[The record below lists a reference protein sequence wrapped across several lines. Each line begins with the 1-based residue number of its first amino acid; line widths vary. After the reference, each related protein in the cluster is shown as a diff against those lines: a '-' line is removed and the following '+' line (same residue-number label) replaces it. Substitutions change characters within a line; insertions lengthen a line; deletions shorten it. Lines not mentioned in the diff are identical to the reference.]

1 MIATIKTIK
10 NRLTKIFWRNFGKR
24 KVTPIEGHQPP
35 YMLNPI
41 TRTWYDAN
49 DREVNEPKHY
59 TDERIFGINDYEDF
73 IKYLGNTKTNWN
85 LKSKGF
91 YDLYAKYG
99 LKMRK

>member
-1 MIATIKTIK
+1 MKAAIKLFKNGFIK
-10 NRLTKIFWRNFGKR
+10 LFRSRKNTKLNFNSNG
-24 KVTPIEGHQPP
+24 PF
-35 YMLNPI
+35 MLNPI

-59 TDERIFGINDYEDF
+59 TDERTFGINDYEDF
-73 IKYLGNTKTNWN
+73 IKYLGDTKTNWN

>member
-1 MIATIKTIK
+1 MITTIKLIK
-10 NRLTKIFWRNFGKR
+10 NRLIGLFRKKFGKR
-24 KVTPIEGHQPP
+24 KAISKQGEQSP

-49 DREVNEPKHY
+49 DVEVTEPRNY
-59 TDERIFGINDYEDF
+59 TDERIFGINDYEEF
-73 IKYLGNTKTNWN
+73 MKYLGDTKTNWN

>member
-1 MIATIKTIK
+1 MKTTIKLIK
-10 NRLTKIFWRNFGKR
+10 NRLIRLFRRKFGKT
-24 KVTPIEGHQPP
+24 KQVYKTL

-41 TRTWYDAN
+41 TNTWYDAN
-49 DREVNEPKHY
+49 DHEVSEPKHY
-59 TDERIFGINDYEDF
+59 TDERTFGINDYEDF
-73 IKYLGNTKTNWN
+73 INYLGDTKTNWN

>member
-24 KVTPIEGHQPP
+24 KEMSKQGNKSP

-49 DREVNEPKHY
+49 DCEVSEPKDY
-59 TDERIFGINDYEDF
+59 VFERTFGVNDYEEF
-73 IKYLGNTKTNWN
+73 ITYISNTETKWN

>member
-1 MIATIKTIK
+1 MMATIKLLKNGFIK
-10 NRLTKIFWRNFGKR
+10 LFRTNEKTKLNSNGPF
-24 KVTPIEGHQPP
+24 
-35 YMLNPI
+35 MLNPI
-41 TRTWYDAN
+41 TKTWYDAN
-49 DREVNEPKHY
+49 DMEVNEPKHY

>member
-1 MIATIKTIK
+1 MKTTIKLLKNGFIK
-10 NRLTKIFWRNFGKR
+10 LFRSRENTNPTFIYNGPF
-24 KVTPIEGHQPP
+24 
-35 YMLNPI
+35 MLNPI

-49 DREVNEPKHY
+49 DREVNEPKNY
-59 TDERIFGINDYEDF
+59 TDERIFGINDYEEF

>member
-1 MIATIKTIK
+1 MKTTIKLIK
-10 NRLTKIFWRNFGKR
+10 NRLIRLFRKKFGKT
-24 KVTPIEGHQPP
+24 KQVYKTL

-41 TRTWYDAN
+41 TNSWYDAN
-49 DREVNEPKHY
+49 DKEVNEPKNY
-59 TDERIFGINDYEDF
+59 TDERTFGINDYREF
-73 IKYLGNTKTNWN
+73 MEYLGDTKTNWN

>member
-1 MIATIKTIK
+1 MKTAIKLLKNGFIK
-10 NRLTKIFWRNFGKR
+10 LFRRKENTNLTFNSNGPF
-24 KVTPIEGHQPP
+24 
-35 YMLNPI
+35 MLNPI

-49 DREVNEPKHY
+49 DREVNEPKNY
-59 TDERIFGINDYEDF
+59 TDERTFGINDYEDF
-73 IKYLGNTKTNWN
+73 IKYLDNTKTNWN

>member
-1 MIATIKTIK
+1 MNATIKLLKNGFIK
-10 NRLTKIFWRNFGKR
+10 LFRRKENTKLTFKSNGPF
-24 KVTPIEGHQPP
+24 
-35 YMLNPI
+35 MLNPI

-59 TDERIFGINDYEDF
+59 TDERTFGINDYEDF
-73 IKYLGNTKTNWN
+73 VKYLGHTKTNWN

>member
-1 MIATIKTIK
+1 MKTAIKLLK
-10 NRLTKIFWRNFGKR
+10 NGFVKLFRSQKNTKHTFNPNGPF
-24 KVTPIEGHQPP
+24 
-35 YMLNPI
+35 MLNPI

-59 TDERIFGINDYEDF
+59 TDERTFGTNDYEDF
-73 IKYLGNTKTNWN
+73 IKYLGDTKTNWN

-99 LKMRK
+99 LKMRS

>member
-1 MIATIKTIK
+1 MLSTIKSIK
-10 NRLTKIFWRNFGKR
+10 NRLTRIFWRNFGKR
-24 KVTPIEGHQPP
+24 KTTPNQGYQSP

-59 TDERIFGINDYEDF
+59 TDERTFGINDYEDF
-73 IKYLGNTKTNWN
+73 IKYLGDTKTNWN

>member
-1 MIATIKTIK
+1 VEISLVFIKFY
-10 NRLTKIFWRNFGKR
+10 N
-24 KVTPIEGHQPP
+24 
-35 YMLNPI
+35 
-41 TRTWYDAN
+41 YDAN

-59 TDERIFGINDYEDF
+59 TDERTFGINDYEDF
-73 IKYLGNTKTNWN
+73 IKYLGDTKTNWN

>member
-1 MIATIKTIK
+1 MLSTIKSIK
-10 NRLTKIFWRNFGKR
+10 NRLTRIFWRNFGKR
-24 KVTPIEGHQPP
+24 KTTPNQGYQSP

-49 DREVNEPKHY
+49 DREVSEPKHY
-59 TDERIFGINDYEDF
+59 TDERTFGINDYEDF
-73 IKYLGNTKTNWN
+73 IKYLGDTKTNWN

>member
-1 MIATIKTIK
+1 MLSTIKSIK
-10 NRLTKIFWRNFGKR
+10 KRLTRIFWRNFGKR
-24 KVTPIEGHQPP
+24 KTTPNQGYQSP

-49 DREVNEPKHY
+49 DREVSEPKKY
-59 TDERIFGINDYEDF
+59 TDERTFGINDYEDF
-73 IKYLGNTKTNWN
+73 IKYLGDTKTNWN

>member
-1 MIATIKTIK
+1 MKTTIKLLK
-10 NRLTKIFWRNFGKR
+10 NGFVKLFRSRENNNLTFKSNGPF
-24 KVTPIEGHQPP
+24 
-35 YMLNPI
+35 MLNPI

-59 TDERIFGINDYEDF
+59 TDERTFGINDYEDF
-73 IKYLGNTKTNWN
+73 VKYLGDTKTNWN

>member
-1 MIATIKTIK
+1 MKTAIKLLK
-10 NRLTKIFWRNFGKR
+10 NGFVKLFRSRENTKLTFKSNGPF
-24 KVTPIEGHQPP
+24 
-35 YMLNPI
+35 MLNPI

-49 DREVNEPKHY
+49 DREVNEPKNY
-59 TDERIFGINDYEDF
+59 TDERTFGINDYEDF
-73 IKYLGNTKTNWN
+73 VKYLGDTKTNWN

>member
-1 MIATIKTIK
+1 MKTAIKLIK
-10 NRLTKIFWRNFGKR
+10 NGFIKLFR
-24 KVTPIEGHQPP
+24 KKSAKPQQENNTQTP

-41 TRTWYDAN
+41 TKTWYDAN
-49 DREVNEPKHY
+49 DREVNEPKNY
-59 TDERIFGINDYEDF
+59 VDEQIFGINDYEDF
-73 IKYLGNTKTNWN
+73 LKYLGDTKTNWN

>member
-1 MIATIKTIK
+1 MKTAIKLLK
-10 NRLTKIFWRNFGKR
+10 NGFVKLFRRKEKTKLTFKSNGPF
-24 KVTPIEGHQPP
+24 
-35 YMLNPI
+35 MLNPI

-49 DREVNEPKHY
+49 DCEVNEPKHY
-59 TDERIFGINDYEDF
+59 TDERTFGINDYEDF
-73 IKYLGNTKTNWN
+73 VKYLGDTKTNWN

>member
-1 MIATIKTIK
+1 MISTIKSIK
-10 NRLTKIFWRNFGKR
+10 NRLTRIFWRNFGKR
-24 KVTPIEGHQPP
+24 KATPNQGYQSP

-49 DREVNEPKHY
+49 DREVSEPKNY
-59 TDERIFGINDYEDF
+59 TDERTFGINDYEDF
-73 IKYLGNTKTNWN
+73 IKYLGDTKTNWN

>member
-1 MIATIKTIK
+1 MKTAIKLLK
-10 NRLTKIFWRNFGKR
+10 NGFVKLFRSSENTKLTFKSNGPF
-24 KVTPIEGHQPP
+24 
-35 YMLNPI
+35 MLNPI

-59 TDERIFGINDYEDF
+59 TDERTFGINDYEDF
-73 IKYLGNTKTNWN
+73 VKYLGDTKTNWN